1 MFTKSLQRNV
11 IRQKKTM
18 QIVYSTY
25 DNIIKEINKN
35 REKTMKFLCVQ
46 GVNEA
51 LLKDLEARYQE
62 KQHISFKGKEV
73 LTAIEMLGA

>member
-11 IRQKKTM
+11 MRQKKTM

-51 LLKDLEARYQE
+51 LLKDLEARY
-62 KQHISFKGKEV
+62 
-73 LTAIEMLGA
+73 L

>member
-1 MFTKSLQRNV
+1 
-11 IRQKKTM
+11 
-18 QIVYSTY
+18 
-25 DNIIKEINKN
+25 
-35 REKTMKFLCVQ
+35 MKFLCVQ

-73 LTAIEMLGA
+73 LTAIEMLGAELETNQSRESKIFEKMKQDEKMILEKL